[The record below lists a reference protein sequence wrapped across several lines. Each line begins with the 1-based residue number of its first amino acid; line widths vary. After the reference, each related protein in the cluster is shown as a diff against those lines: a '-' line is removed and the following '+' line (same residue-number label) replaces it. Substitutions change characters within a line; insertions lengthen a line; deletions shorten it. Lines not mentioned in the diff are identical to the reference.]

1 MGQPKYDLRIN
12 NINIHH
18 ERQSRKDV
26 GEARRKKK
34 RWGKNKARKKKPTGW
49 PSLLAWLTNRSHDSS
64 FSTFTTLE
72 LPTPFCCWIS
82 IWPKKQ
88 EQNPLP
94 FTPCSWSPPPPCS
107 FPQDPNKKR
116 TKLSQTVYR
125 KEKWQS
131 SWRLDKHGDLY
142 SKAGGSCLILAGS
155 FFWSQYPMQY
165 FKSYELISTT

>member
-1 MGQPKYDLRIN
+1 MGRPKYDLRIN

-26 GEARRKKK
+26 GEARWKK
-34 RWGKNKARKKKPTGW
+34 RGGGRTRQGRKNPQGGLRCLLDWRTDPMTP
-49 PSLLAWLTNRSHDSS
+49 PSQPSQLWNCQPPSAAGSPYGLRSKNRTLSLSLRVLGLLLLLAPFPKT
-64 FSTFTTLE
+64 
-72 LPTPFCCWIS
+72 PTRR
-82 IWPKKQ
+82 
-88 EQNPLP
+88 EQNY
-94 FTPCSWSPPPPCS
+94 
-107 FPQDPNKKR
+107 
-116 TKLSQTVYR
+116 QTVYR